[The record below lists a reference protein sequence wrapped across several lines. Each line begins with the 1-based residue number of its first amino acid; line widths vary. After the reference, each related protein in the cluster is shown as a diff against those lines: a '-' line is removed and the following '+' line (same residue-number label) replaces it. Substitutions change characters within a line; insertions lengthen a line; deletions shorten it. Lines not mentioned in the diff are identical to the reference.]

1 MRIAETINKSLM
13 PSWDFFK
20 LAYKIF
26 VMQIKVLVV
35 PCLKTSRKNGSQ
47 IVCVWFGHNI
57 ARIVPAQSIPAS
69 DYIVAFVAFRFSSSF
84 VKFND
89 RINKVPMDDS
99 YDFLSFNINIS
110 APTNPENKAEVSN
123 FFQYLEAKNHQKMY
137 TSNLSRMWGKNQHL
151 AHVWTSGT
159 AISAQVTKMSTVE
172 TFFKYQPLAV
182 KLQ

>member
-1 MRIAETINKSLM
+1 MAHRLC
-13 PSWDFFK
+13 
-20 LAYKIF
+20 
-26 VMQIKVLVV
+26 V
-35 PCLKTSRKNGSQ
+35 
-47 IVCVWFGHNI
+47 VWFGHNI

-110 APTNPENKAEVSN
+110 APTNPENRAEVSN

-137 TSNLSRMWGKNQHL
+137 TSNLSRM
-151 AHVWTSGT
+151 
-159 AISAQVTKMSTVE
+159 
-172 TFFKYQPLAV
+172 
-182 KLQ
+182 